1 VTATLP
7 CRDAVPQTVPEM
19 LAAWIPRGVP
29 AALEPLDPGRAAE
42 AAGRYRALEA
52 LREFRQRLYECLTAR
67 ADALFDLT
75 DAILCADHAVTSLA
89 ELSLVPEFRRGHG
102 ALYDGLAE
110 GRIDEEKLGT
120 LLARTVPQLVDGPE
134 AAAWTAGHDRI
145 DYGLLEKVLAA
156 VPARDADAVRD
167 ACARWRRQRFAVD
180 GTCYPRPGAECSP
193 GREHVR
199 QACSCD
205 GDPNMV
211 PGWEFQFIAAVG
223 RLRTAWAALV
233 DVAHISR
240 KNRNDQAAAQ
250 VRAVL
255 RRLRPGRDG
264 MPLFLFDAGY
274 SAAALTWCL
283 RGQPAHILV
292 RLAYGAVFC
301 RDQLTWPGKPGR
313 PGGHGAEVHCLETAD
328 FAAAG
333 TGKGPRGREKPLPP
347 NPEPDEELALPDI
360 TGYGTIRAGAWH
372 GLHPRLYHSTGY
384 FKGWRGELPVLRG
397 TLIHVTVDHLPGGRV
412 PGRGIWL
419 WHAGP
424 GPLALDE
431 LARAYFARFGIE
443 HAFRFIKGVLG
454 LTAAKVRTPEQAGR
468 WIRLVMAA
476 SAQLQHARTLTADLR
491 HPWEKRPDPA
501 RPLAP
506 GRVRRGFPHI
516 HPLLGTPAR
525 MPKPTRPGPGR
536 PKGSTSTP
544 APRHRLP
551 KKTGTQNET
560 DIIMAA

>member
-1 VTATLP
+1 VASTLSCP
-7 CRDAVPQTVPEM
+7 GAGMQTIPEM
-19 LAAWIPRGVP
+19 LAAAGARAVP
-29 AALEPLDPGRAAE
+29 AESSLDPE
-42 AAGRYRALEA
+42 CAAGAVTRYRALEA
-52 LREFRQRLYECLTAR
+52 LRAFRRQLYECLPAR

-102 ALYDGLAE
+102 ALYGALAR
-110 GRIDEEKLGT
+110 GRIDGEKLGT

-134 AAAWTAGHDRI
+134 AAAWAAEHDRI
-145 DYGLLEKVLAA
+145 DYGPLETVLASL
-156 VPARDADAVRD
+156 PARDADAVRD

-180 GTCYPRPGAECSP
+180 GTCYPRPDAECSP
-193 GREHVR
+193 GRGHVHH
-199 QACSCD
+199 ACSCD
-205 GDPNMV
+205 ADARTV

-223 RLRTAWAALV
+223 RLRTAWAALI

-240 KNRNDQAAAQ
+240 KNRSDQAAAQ
-250 VRAVL
+250 VKTVL
-255 RRLRPGRDG
+255 RRLRPGRDA

-274 SAAALTWCL
+274 SAAALTWRL

-292 RLAYGAVFC
+292 RLAFGAVFC

-313 PGGHGAEVHCLETAD
+313 PGGHGAEVHCLEPAD
-328 FAAAG
+328 LASAE

-347 NPEPDEELALPDI
+347 NPEPDEELLLPD
-360 TGYGTIRAGAWH
+360 TAGYGSIRAEAWH
-372 GLHPRLYHSTGY
+372 GLHPRLNRNTGY
-384 FKGWRGELPVLRG
+384 FKGWRGDLPVLRG
-397 TLIHVTVDHLPGGRV
+397 TLIHVTVARYPDGSRPR
-412 PGRGIWL
+412 RGIWL

-424 GPLALDE
+424 GPLSLAG
-431 LARAYFARFGIE
+431 LARAYFARFDIE
-443 HAFRFIKGVLG
+443 HVFRFAKGALG
-454 LTAAKVRTPEQAGR
+454 LTAAKVRTPGQAGR

-476 SAQLQHARTLTADLR
+476 SAQLRHARGLTADLR
-491 HPWEKRPDPA
+491 RPWEKRPDPA

-551 KKTGTQNET
+551 KKTGTQNEPDT
-560 DIIMAA
+560 IVAA

>member
-1 VTATLP
+1 MTATLP
-7 CRDAVPQTVPEM
+7 CPGAVPQTVPEM
-19 LAAWIPRGVP
+19 PAAGIPRAVP
-29 AALEPLDPGRAAE
+29 AAPEPLDPARAAG
-42 AAGRYRALEA
+42 AVRRYRALEA

-67 ADALFDLT
+67 ADALSDLT
-75 DAILCADHAVTSLA
+75 DAILCADHAVASLA

-102 ALYDGLAE
+102 ALYDGLAA

-134 AAAWTAGHDRI
+134 AAAWTAEHDRI
-145 DYGLLEKVLAA
+145 DYGLLEQVLAA
-156 VPARDADAVRD
+156 LPARDAGAVRD
-167 ACARWRRQRFAVD
+167 ACALWRRQRFAVD

-193 GREHVR
+193 GREHVH
-199 QACSCD
+199 QACACD
-205 GDPNMV
+205 GDSNMV

-223 RLRTAWAALV
+223 RLRTAWAALT
-233 DVAHISR
+233 DVRQTTAA
-240 KNRNDQAAAQ
+240 NRNDQAAAQ

-274 SAAALTWCL
+274 SAAALTWGL

-292 RLAYGAVFC
+292 RLAFGSVFC

-313 PGGHGAEVHCLETAD
+313 PGDHGAGIHCLETAD

-347 NPEPDEELALPDI
+347 NPEPDETLILPGT
-360 TGYGTIRAGAWH
+360 TGYGTIRAEAWH
-372 GLHPRLYHSTGY
+372 GLHPRLYRSTGY
-384 FKGWRGELPVLRG
+384 FKGWRGDLPVLRG
-397 TLIHVTVDHLPGGRV
+397 TLVHVTVDHLPDGRI
-412 PGRGIWL
+412 PGRGTWL

-424 GPLALDE
+424 GPLSLAE
-431 LARAYFARFGIE
+431 LARAYHARFDIE
-443 HAFRFIKGVLG
+443 HAFRFAKQVLG
-454 LTAAKVRTPEQAGR
+454 LVCARLRTPEQAGR

-476 SAQLQHARTLTADLR
+476 CAQLQLARPLAAGLR
-491 HPWEKRPDPA
+491 RPWEKTPDPA

-506 GRVRRGFPHI
+506 GRVRRGFSNI

-525 MPKPTRPGPGR
+525 MPKPSRPGPGR
-536 PKGSTSTP
+536 PKGSRSTP
-544 APRHRLP
+544 AQRHRLA
-551 KKTGTQNET
+551 KKTGTQNEPDT
-560 DIIMAA
+560 QATA